1 MPGVWAGW
9 ARWRWRWGW
18 ARRWRRCRWRLRIR
32 PVRPGRRVRRAR
44 MLRVRRRRPRPR
56 DPRPRDL
63 RPGAPRQRPRL
74 GRGGRP
80 GRCAAGSPV
89 PACPRR
95 VLSARILLM
104 GATGPV
110 GANRVARSSRPR
122 AWVPLIPAGRR
133 TPGTLHASA
142 TPPRAPRRSRR
153 PVVTRWAAS
162 PVLIGYREPRRRRR
176 RPPRRRWWRRS
187 SLLLPRRRRFR
198 GRGDQPLPQD
208 VFPNNEARPGWY
220 PRQDWGVGR
229 AEAIGYLAEV
239 IGVEF
244 ACSACTFCPSAL
256 ATEKGRACTRHAVAR
271 GWCGG
276 QQRIGGLVS

>member
-18 ARRWRRCRWRLRIR
+18 ARRWCRCRWRLRIR
-32 PVRPGRRVRRAR
+32 LVRAGRRVRRVR

-63 RPGAPRQRPRL
+63 RPGAPRRRPRL
-74 GRGGRP
+74 GLGVRP
-80 GRCAAGSPV
+80 GRYAAGSPV

-142 TPPRAPRRSRR
+142 TPPRAPLR

-162 PVLIGYREPRRRRR
+162 PVLIGYRAPRRRRR
-176 RPPRRRWWRRS
+176 RPPRRRLLVPRCPRRRWWRRS
-187 SLLLPRRRRFR
+187 SLLLPRRRR
-198 GRGDQPLPQD
+198 
-208 VFPNNEARPGWY
+208 
-220 PRQDWGVGR
+220 
-229 AEAIGYLAEV
+229 
-239 IGVEF
+239 
-244 ACSACTFCPSAL
+244 
-256 ATEKGRACTRHAVAR
+256 
-271 GWCGG
+271 
-276 QQRIGGLVS
+276 